1 MHLYLALKSSSI
13 NSEPNYRGLNALIRL
28 MYRAF
33 VGHERGID
41 EGSQKWL
48 YLSWVL
54 KDEEE
59 FMKQSNPDRSLRH
72 RTFICQ
78 SHIE

>member
-1 MHLYLALKSSSI
+1 
-13 NSEPNYRGLNALIRL
+13 

-59 FMKQSNPDRSLRH
+59 FVKQNNTDRSLRH

-78 SHIE
+78 SRIE